1 MKKAYDRVN
10 IDFLMEILKCRGF
23 GDKWIDWI
31 RKVVIGGSMSV
42 MANEEE
48 MGCTFKTWVEAG
60 GPLSPLP
67 FNLVAD
73 VLNRMLAKVSREE
86 LVSGLLGEFRLGG
99 ILSLQYAD
107 DTLLFSTPNYSSLK
121 NLKEMLMLFE

>member
-1 MKKAYDRVN
+1 MRRRWVVLSK
-10 IDFLMEILKCRGF
+10 RGL
-23 GDKWIDWI
+23 
-31 RKVVIGGSMSV
+31 RQ
-42 MANEEE
+42 
-48 MGCTFKTWVEAG
+48 G

-121 NLKEMLMLFE
+121 NLKGMLMLFE